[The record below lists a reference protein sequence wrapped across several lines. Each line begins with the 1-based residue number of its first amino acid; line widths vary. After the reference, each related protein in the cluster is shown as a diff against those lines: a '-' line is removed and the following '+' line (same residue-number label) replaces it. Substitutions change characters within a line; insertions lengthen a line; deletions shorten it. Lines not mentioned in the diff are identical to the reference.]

1 MDGSSN
7 KLAERIGVVFQSPE
21 GDIIECAIQLH
32 FPTTNNKA
40 EYEATLMC
48 LDLAKTAGASLVV
61 LYNDS

>member
-7 KLAERIGVVFQSPE
+7 KLAERIGVVLQSPE
-21 GDIIECAIQLH
+21 GDIIECAIQLQ

-40 EYEATLMC
+40 EYEAILMC
-48 LDLAKTAGASLVV
+48 LDLAKTASASLVV